1 MSGMS
6 LFEGGLAILFLVQGV
21 FLVFWPDRALAW
33 QYWKL
38 TRVIGAKPAPPGPI
52 DRAFQ
57 RFTGLGSLVIAAII
71 LISLFRA

>member
-6 LFEGGLAILFLVQGV
+6 LFMGGLAILLLIQGICMV
-21 FLVFWPDRALAW
+21 VWPDRALAW

-57 RFTGLGSLVIAAII
+57 RFTGLGSLVFAAII